1 MLLVAIVFIVFLF
14 LGMPVAFA
22 REGVKPAACSPVEKK
37 SIMRKNI
44 TRGRGNGCRWS
55 GNIILDTIPA

>member
-1 MLLVAIVFIVFLF
+1 
-14 LGMPVAFA
+14 MPVAFA